1 MLRDSQESH
10 VREFRNMNQFDIKSK
25 KLTAIPATA
34 DEVPLAIE
42 TLSIQL
48 PDFIPTVLHVK
59 DIESKVLRLLNSPRA
74 ISENPT
80 LGCEDNHGKM
90 FFVAKEKQKHYIVS
104 ISKKKV
110 LYATARGSSML
121 QFALTVLL

>member
-1 MLRDSQESH
+1 MPRNSQESYI
-10 VREFRNMNQFDIKSK
+10 RDFRNMNQFDIESK
-25 KLTAIPATA
+25 KLIAIPATA

-59 DIESKVLRLLNSPRA
+59 DIESKALRLLNSPRA

-80 LGCEDNHGKM
+80 LGCGDNHGKT
-90 FFVAKEKQKHYIVS
+90 FFVAGEKQKHIVA

-110 LYATARGSSML
+110 LNAIARGSSML

>member
-1 MLRDSQESH
+1 
-10 VREFRNMNQFDIKSK
+10 MNQFDIESK

-59 DIESKVLRLLNSPRA
+59 DIESKALRLLNSPRA

-80 LGCEDNHGKM
+80 LGCGDNHGKT
-90 FFVAKEKQKHYIVS
+90 FFVAGEKQNHIVA

-110 LYATARGSSML
+110 LNAIARGSSML